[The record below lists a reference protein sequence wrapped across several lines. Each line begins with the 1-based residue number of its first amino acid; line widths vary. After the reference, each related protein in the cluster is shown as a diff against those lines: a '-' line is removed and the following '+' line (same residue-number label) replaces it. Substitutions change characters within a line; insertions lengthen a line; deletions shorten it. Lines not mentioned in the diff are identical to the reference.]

1 VWYNFNRKDD
11 LMKKGTIVLIVILA
25 IIIFGG
31 LYAVSTN
38 NKFVGLRETVDKE
51 AANIDVALE
60 RRADL
65 IPNLVSTVK
74 GYMKHEESIID
85 SITEARQNLVNA
97 GSLEEKA
104 EANNKLNSALNALMV
119 IVENYPDLKAS
130 ENFIQ
135 LQDELAGTE
144 NRIAVA
150 RKNYNDAATNYNKA
164 IQMFPGSII
173 ANLKKYEKVNYFEAD
188 ESKKEV
194 PTVDFD

>member
-1 VWYNFNRKDD
+1 
-11 LMKKGTIVLIVILA
+11 MKKGTIVLVVILA

-31 LYAVSTN
+31 LYMVSTN
-38 NKFVGLRETVDKE
+38 NRFVGLRETVDKE

-65 IPNLVSTVK
+65 IPNLVNTVK
-74 GYMKHEESIID
+74 GYVKHEESVID
-85 SITEARQNLVNA
+85 SITEARENLVSA
-97 GSLEEKA
+97 KSLDEKA
-104 EANNKLNSALNALMV
+104 AANSKLDSAINALMV

-144 NRIAVA
+144 NRIAIA
-150 RKNYNDAATNYNKA
+150 RKNYNDAATEYNKA
-164 IQMFPGSII
+164 IQMFPASII
-173 ANLKKYEKVNYFEAD
+173 ANMKRLEKVAYFEAD

-194 PTVDFD
+194 PTVDFN

>member
-1 VWYNFNRKDD
+1 
-11 LMKKGTIVLIVILA
+11 MKKGTIVLVVILA

-51 AANIDVALE
+51 SANIDVVLE

-65 IPNLVSTVK
+65 IPNLVNTVK
-74 GYMKHEESIID
+74 GYVKHEESVIN
-85 SITEARQNLVNA
+85 SITEARENLISA
-97 GSLEEKA
+97 KSLNEKA
-104 EANNKLNSALNALMV
+104 EANSKLDSAINALMV
-119 IVENYPDLKAS
+119 VVENYPDLKAN

-144 NRIAVA
+144 NRIAIA
-150 RKNYNDAATNYNKA
+150 RKNYNDAATEYNKA

-173 ANLKKYEKVNYFEAD
+173 ANLKKYEKVKYFEAE